1 MTIHK
6 GGVISKNHKNDELYT
21 PQELSN
27 QIAEF
32 YCDDLKKYDYVLMP
46 FNSKGSQ
53 LQKALINKDVK
64 VIATDLDF
72 FDIDLSKFKNTVVF
86 DNPPFSIFGKILKH
100 IDNYKLPY
108 YLFGPS
114 MSLFHHL
121 KREYVT
127 GFNQLGRI
135 LFDNSET
142 KVNVGIYTNCDFY
155 LRNTFNLVKK
165 PKVVKLKNERYSSGK
180 IVPRLEN
187 GQVFDSRDF
196 TEYSGKEFGGSMQYK
211 GEIMTEEVTVI
222 EEILPKVTFE
232 PAKFEIENWE
242 FVKSHIEEIINKNDN
257 LVVTEETEKVS
268 DDERKELDKLI
279 NAMSRARIDAKNNML
294 ANFTPKEQALMAL
307 EGRMKTASDNIK
319 QQVKSFKDKRAADE
333 AREKAKKVTEI
344 IDEVVNE
351 TEIIPERIIWDQKWT
366 KNATFKSIRANVEEQ
381 VENLKAYDSAIQ
393 AQKDVINIAS
403 EALDLEPDGYIA
415 MIGTSSI
422 AEINDVMK
430 KAHDRKINRAEI
442 ERQAEEAKR
451 VAEQGIIEDDVIDPT
466 ELQREADLEKA
477 QQIIEDKY
485 NEDVPVDK
493 PVDIVDNSKKDEA
506 PKTKVK
512 YIKYPEITG
521 EQWRALLAFNK
532 EHGIKIQVV
541 EPAK

>member
-1 MTIHK
+1 
-6 GGVISKNHKNDELYT
+6 
-21 PQELSN
+21 
-27 QIAEF
+27 
-32 YCDDLKKYDYVLMP
+32 
-46 FNSKGSQ
+46 
-53 LQKALINKDVK
+53 
-64 VIATDLDF
+64 
-72 FDIDLSKFKNTVVF
+72 
-86 DNPPFSIFGKILKH
+86 
-100 IDNYKLPY
+100 
-108 YLFGPS
+108 
-114 MSLFHHL
+114 
-121 KREYVT
+121 
-127 GFNQLGRI
+127 
-135 LFDNSET
+135 
-142 KVNVGIYTNCDFY
+142 
-155 LRNTFNLVKK
+155 
-165 PKVVKLKNERYSSGK
+165 
-180 IVPRLEN
+180 
-187 GQVFDSRDF
+187 
-196 TEYSGKEFGGSMQYK
+196 
-211 GEIMTEEVTVI
+211 MTEEVTVI

-351 TEIIPERIIWDQKWT
+351 TEIIPDRIIWDQKWT

-393 AQKDVINIAS
+393 AQKDVINIAA